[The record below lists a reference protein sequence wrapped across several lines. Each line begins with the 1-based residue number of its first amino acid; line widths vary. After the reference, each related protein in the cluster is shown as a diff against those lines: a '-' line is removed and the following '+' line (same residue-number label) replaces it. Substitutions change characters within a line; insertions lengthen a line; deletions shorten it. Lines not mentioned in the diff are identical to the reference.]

1 MMVATERP
9 HLHMPSTM
17 TLAYQPATK
26 MGIIQGFG
34 QRDVAWG
41 GVRQGSRRATLFRY
55 LGGRKVGAMPNERVV
70 DVALRWGDSDAF
82 AHVNNVVFFRLL
94 EEARARVIPQDGPG
108 STILKNGLVVA
119 EQQLKYTAPLHYRA
133 EPVQVGMTV
142 DHIGGSSFRLAARV
156 FDAGSG
162 VVFAEGFVSLV
173 AYDFDRGAPRKLTD
187 DERQWLNA

>member
-17 TLAYQPATK
+17 TLVIQPATK

-34 QRDVAWG
+34 RRTIPWG
-41 GVRQGSRRATLFRY
+41 GVRKAFRRATVPRY
-55 LGGRKVGAMPNERVV
+55 RGWRKVGAMSHERVV

-162 VVFAEGFVSLV
+162 VVFAKGFVSLV